1 MDDEE
6 LIFMQSELTLE
17 LVKKHLNIDESFTDD
32 DKYLHQ
38 LIEASL
44 NIVIK
49 RLGLT
54 YEDFPFSDEQVCR
67 YKLNNGCVL
76 GLNNP
81 DGKCP
86 LLCANRSFCRKI
98 TFEPALL
105 QGILIMIG
113 NLYNNRES
121 VSDIKVNK
129 IPYTLDYML
138 ECYKN
143 YK

>member
-1 MDDEE
+1 MYSEQDIKFA
-6 LIFMQSELTLE
+6 LQELTLD
-17 LVKKHLNIDESFTDD
+17 LVKKHLNIDESFTSD
-32 DKYLHQ
+32 DKYLYQ
-38 LIEASL
+38 LIDAAQ
-44 NIVIK
+44 NVILK
-49 RLGLT
+49 RLGLSK
-54 YEDFPFSDEQVCR
+54 EDFPLEDICMYRINE
-67 YKLNNGCVL
+67 GCTL
-76 GLNNP
+76 GLQ
-81 DGKCP
+81 CP
-86 LLCANRSFCRKI
+86 NGNCPFDCVNRIFCRKI